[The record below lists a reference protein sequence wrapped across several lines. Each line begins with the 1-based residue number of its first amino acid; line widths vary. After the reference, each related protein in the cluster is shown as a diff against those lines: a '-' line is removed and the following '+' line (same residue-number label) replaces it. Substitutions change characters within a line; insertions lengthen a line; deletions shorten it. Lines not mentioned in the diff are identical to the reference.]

1 MIPRYTLPRMGA
13 VWEPA
18 ARYARWLE
26 IEILACEAWAELGV
40 VPREAVAEIRAKA
53 GFDPDRVDAIEREVR
68 HDVVAFLTAVA
79 ERVGP
84 ASRYVHLGLTSSD
97 ILDTALALQLRD
109 AADILLDDLDRLAA
123 VLRRLALEHRT
134 TVMIGRTHGVH
145 AEPTTFGL
153 KAAGWYAEAGR
164 HAERLARARA
174 GIAAGKLSGA
184 VGTFAHVPPAVEEYV
199 CRRLGLAAD
208 PVSTQVV
215 SRDRH
220 AEFLAVLA
228 GIAASLER
236 FATEIRHLQRTEV
249 REAEE
254 PFAEGQKG
262 SSAMPHKRNPVSCE
276 QVCGLARVVRANAQA
291 GFENVAL
298 WHERDIS
305 HSSVERVIL
314 PDSTILA
321 DYLLVRTA
329 EILEGLRV
337 FPERMR
343 RNLEATRGVIFSQQV
358 LLALARAGVA
368 REAAYRIVQR
378 HAMRA
383 WEEGEDFRALL
394 LTDPEVA
401 GVLPPADVEK
411 CFDLGYHLA
420 HVDAIYARIGLA
432 PDARPA

>member
-40 VPREAVAEIRAKA
+40 VPREAVAEIRARA

-109 AADILLDDLDRLAA
+109 AADILLEDLDRLAA
-123 VLRRLALEHRT
+123 VLRRLALQHRT

-236 FATEIRHLQRTEV
+236 FTTEIRHLQRTEV

-276 QVCGLARVVRANAQA
+276 QVCGLARLVRANAQA